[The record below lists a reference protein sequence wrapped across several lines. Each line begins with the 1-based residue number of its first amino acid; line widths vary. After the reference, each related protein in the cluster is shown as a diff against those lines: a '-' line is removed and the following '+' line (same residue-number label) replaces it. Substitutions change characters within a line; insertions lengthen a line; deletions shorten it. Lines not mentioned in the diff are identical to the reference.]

1 MSGPARLTR
10 RSLAAVL
17 AGAAAPRVAQ
27 PAQPAQSPAG
37 NELDQAL
44 ERNKQQIESIKKV
57 KLTAGI
63 EPAFR
68 FEP

>member
-17 AGAAAPRVAQ
+17 AGAAAPRA
-27 PAQPAQSPAG
+27 AQSAQAPSG
-37 NELDQAL
+37 TDLDEAL
-44 ERNKQQIESIKKV
+44 KRIKQQAETIKEV

>member
-17 AGAAAPRVAQ
+17 AGAAAPLA
-27 PAQPAQSPAG
+27 AQPAQSAQAPSG
-37 NELDQAL
+37 TELDEAL
-44 ERNKQQIESIKKV
+44 KRIKQQAERIKEV
-57 KLTAGI
+57 KLAAGI